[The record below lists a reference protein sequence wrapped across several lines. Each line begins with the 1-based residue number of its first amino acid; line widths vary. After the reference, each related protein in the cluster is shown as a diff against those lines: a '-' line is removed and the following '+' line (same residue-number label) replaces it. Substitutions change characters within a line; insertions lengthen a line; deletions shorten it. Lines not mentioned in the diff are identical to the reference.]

1 MPGFPVLLQT
11 DETSRRASLALWRVF
26 KSEVFLL
33 KSSVPPFPQPSPPT
47 GIQKYSKVIEEPAMR
62 LSVLLRPFLPATS
75 AMLALATPAQAHVKW
90 FAPYIVGAPPQPIGV
105 TLANTWFWAGLI
117 LVLVFFLATRAI
129 EKSGVGEAVLKSMDR
144 MTDPLWQRIDE
155 FVRVVIAA
163 FFVAIFAVGGVY
175 LTPDLKTPA
184 EWVSWAQLL
193 IAGLIFSR
201 KTQPIAAA
209 GIIGLWLLALR
220 DYDIFHLLDYLA
232 LGVGVAAYL
241 VLEASAKP
249 EWRKHR
255 FEALRWGVA
264 IALMWSSLEK
274 FAYPDWFYPL
284 VEEKPFLTF
293 GMPRDVFIP
302 MAGVAE
308 FTMGFGLIWTP
319 LVRRLSAVA
328 LFVIFNAA
336 VYPFGRVDLIGHA
349 LIMAIIVAIAADHTR
364 EVHFL
369 PALKQRLAGV
379 PAGIAAAL
387 VIFGTGY
394 WGLHIAIYGIEGI
407 TPQSSERLTHTPNAE
422 HPHGMLGAAGG
433 TAIAAP
439 TAEAAYRAAM
449 DRMHGP
455 MMRGAAAVD
464 PDAAFVL
471 GMIPHHQ
478 GAVDMAEIVLKFGK
492 DQHNKHF
499 AREIIATQT
508 REINEMREWLR
519 QKKIPPP

>member
-1 MPGFPVLLQT
+1 MNHPALPRYAARVL
-11 DETSRRASLALWRVF
+11 A
-26 KSEVFLL
+26 
-33 KSSVPPFPQPSPPT
+33 PT
-47 GIQKYSKVIEEPAMR
+47 
-62 LSVLLRPFLPATS
+62 
-75 AMLALATPAQAHVKW
+75 MLAFTAASAPAHAHVKW
-90 FAPYIVGAPPQPIGV
+90 FAPYIVGAPPQPIGA
-105 TLANTWFWAGLI
+105 TLANVWFWTGIA
-117 LVLVFFLATRAI
+117 LVLAFFLATRAV
-129 EKSGVGEAVLKSMDR
+129 EKSRAGETILRGMDR
-144 MTDPLWQRIDE
+144 ITDPLWNRLDD

-184 EWVSWAQLL
+184 EWVSWTQLV

-201 KTQPIAAA
+201 RTQPIAAL

-220 DYDIFHLLDYLA
+220 DYDVFHLLDYLA

-241 VLEASAKP
+241 VLEASSNP

-308 FTMGFGLIWTP
+308 FTMGFGMIWTP

-336 VYPFGRVDLIGHA
+336 VYPFGRTDLIGHA

-369 PALKQRLAGV
+369 PAVKTQAGRR
-379 PAGIAAAL
+379 PGRTCGGARHLRDAGIGACTSRSTASPEMPTTAA
-387 VIFGTGY
+387 G
-394 WGLHIAIYGIEGI
+394 
-407 TPQSSERLTHTPNAE
+407 ERLTHTPNPE
-422 HPHGMLGAAGG
+422 HPHGITAATG
-433 TAIAAP
+433 TAATAA
-439 TAEAAYRAAM
+439 AAYRAAM

-455 MMRGAAAVD
+455 MMQGIANAD
-464 PDAAFVL
+464 PDTAFVL

-478 GAVDMAEIVLKFGK
+478 GAIDMAEIVLRFGK
-492 DQHNKHF
+492 DAGNQHF
-499 AREIIATQT
+499 AREIIATQK
-508 REINEMREWLR
+508 REIGEMRQWLK
-519 QKKIPPP
+519 QKNIPQP

>member
-1 MPGFPVLLQT
+1 M
-11 DETSRRASLALWRVF
+11 
-26 KSEVFLL
+26 
-33 KSSVPPFPQPSPPT
+33 
-47 GIQKYSKVIEEPAMR
+47 
-62 LSVLLRPFLPATS
+62 LPA
-75 AMLALATPAQAHVKW
+75 LARPPLRHAIRLAGAASFLATSLPAQAHVKW
-90 FAPYIVGAPPQPIGV
+90 FAPYIVGAPPQPIGA
-105 TLANTWFWAGLI
+105 TLTNTWFWTGIA
-117 LVLVFFLATRAI
+117 LVMVFFLATRAI
-129 EKSGVGEAVLKSMDR
+129 EKSPLGETILAGMDR
-144 MTDPLWQRIDE
+144 ITDPLWQRLDE
-155 FVRVVIAA
+155 FVRLVIAA

-184 EWVSWAQLL
+184 EWVSWTQLL
-193 IAGLIFSR
+193 IAALVIPR
-201 KTQPIAAA
+201 ATRPLAAA

-241 VLEASAKP
+241 VLEASSNPA
-249 EWRKHR
+249 WRKHR
-255 FEALRWGVA
+255 FEVLRWGVA

-308 FTMGFGLIWTP
+308 FTMGFGMIWTP
-319 LVRRLSAVA
+319 LVRRLSAIA

-369 PALKQRLAGV
+369 PALKRKLAGV
-379 PAGIAAAL
+379 PTGLAAAL
-387 VIFGTGY
+387 VIFATGY
-394 WGLHIAIYGIEGI
+394 WGLHIALYGPEGRVGQPTGEI
-407 TPQSSERLTHTPNAE
+407 ATHSHSPE
-422 HPHGMLGAAGG
+422 YPHGPQAPGGIGAPPRTGADAAGHAG
-433 TAIAAP
+433 HQAATAATVPVPAL
-439 TAEAAYRAAM
+439 AAYQQAM
-449 DRMHGP
+449 ERMHGP
-455 MMRGAAAVD
+455 MMQGVAHPD

-478 GAVDMAEIVLKFGK
+478 GAIDMAEIQLRYGRDEANRKLA
-492 DQHNKHF
+492 Q
-499 AREIIATQT
+499 EIIAAQT
-508 REINEMREWLR
+508 HEIGEMRAWLK
-519 QKKIPPP
+519 QKNLPQPAQ